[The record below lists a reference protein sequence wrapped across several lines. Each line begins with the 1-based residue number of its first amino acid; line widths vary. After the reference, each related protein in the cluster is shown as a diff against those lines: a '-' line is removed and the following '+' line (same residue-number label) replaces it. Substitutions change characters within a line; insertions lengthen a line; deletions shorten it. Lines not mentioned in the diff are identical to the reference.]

1 MDYIRSKD
9 LIAGLECSRK
19 YKLQRLSLKDHNA
32 RNLCFS
38 EAIRRMTECIAEGK
52 EKSVILNEL
61 RVYLEEAYQ
70 EDWFPLCWQR
80 KRAISRELGF
90 FERFLGNFQLPSSS
104 KISAGTK
111 VSLNLPLCHGE
122 IDAAGISGTA
132 DLLVEQPDG
141 SITGVILCR
150 NFCKPY
156 SYRARKLQ
164 HKVENSLEMLVLME
178 GLGRKYPQRD
188 IRVMMVRLASS
199 ADKPD
204 QLAEFE
210 KKKGDNIIQISSGEY
225 MEGHPEGVPEHIQQI
240 IGLTE
245 ECSCEDCFYENVCKP
260 PNIVFARQ
268 EEEAQA
274 KKKEISF
281 SKEQEK
287 VINHAEGP
295 LRVCAGPGSGKTAV
309 LVGRIRKLVES
320 GVPAEKILAI
330 TFTKKAAQ
338 EMQERVQAGQ
348 DVNIYTLHALAF
360 GILTQ
365 YEFLIGPVRLAGLVD
380 CKNLLMKVLNHA
392 PLISGVSYEG
402 LTMRYGLIATLLK
415 DFEFI
420 NKHGIEA
427 YSSAYSKK
435 DMEGIMKVKELY
447 DAAFKEMGYITF
459 DDQVSMAVELLKNN
473 PGILETVQNQYDYIM
488 VDEVQDLD
496 DAQAEF
502 VRLLVKKPANNV
514 MICGDAD
521 QSIYAFRGGSN
532 RFMLDFPS
540 LFSGTEDILLSRNY
554 RSSEE
559 IVAMASSLIEK
570 NKERVPMQL
579 AASFSTGIQAIHIPN
594 FNDCR
599 FGALIKEIHGKG
611 YAYSDIAVIARTNK
625 ELNNL
630 CKIVDKDAALTGV
643 AVPLERP
650 KLYLREDCVF
660 QMLLDLLELAV
671 KGMSQDRALY
681 RLLSTMGCSVE
692 KTDRKLS
699 IYEDHVTEGL
709 IYDFYGGESS
719 RYFLEAQ
726 DPLIKAY
733 GRIYR
738 ALQVL
743 KKPLKQA
750 LWELEPFFFSTGLC
764 TTEILEKIE
773 DIMYEKKIGHYRQ
786 LYDIMS
792 AMKVFEDDTRIYYS
806 SGERSQVHMLTAHDA
821 KGKEFPAVIL
831 YGIDNFECG
840 DVEED
845 RRLLYVAV
853 TRAKRVLFILEE
865 YPGKSNFLKD
875 IGKYVSVNR
884 RARYEK

>member
-9 LIAGLECSRK
+9 LIAGLECGRK

-38 EAIRRMTECIAEGK
+38 EAIRRMADSVAKGK
-52 EKSVILNEL
+52 ERSAILEEL
-61 RVYLEEAYQ
+61 RMYLEEAYQ
-70 EDWFPLCWQR
+70 EEWFPLSWQR
-80 KRAISRELGF
+80 KRTITRELGL
-90 FERFLGNFQLPSSS
+90 FERFLEGFQIPSST
-104 KISAGTK
+104 KISADVM
-111 VSLNLPLCHGE
+111 VSLKLPLCHNE
-122 IDAAGISGTA
+122 IVADGISGTA
-132 DLLVEQPDG
+132 DLLLEQPDG
-141 SITGVILCR
+141 GITGVIVCR

-156 SYRARKLQ
+156 SYNARKLQ
-164 HKVENSLEMLVLME
+164 HKVQNSLEMLVLMD
-178 GLGRKYPQRD
+178 GLSRKYPQRD
-188 IRVMMVRLASS
+188 IQIKMIRLASP

-210 KKKGDNIIQISSGEY
+210 QKKGDNIIQIASREY
-225 MEGHPEGVPEHIQQI
+225 MEGHPEGIQEHIQQI

-245 ECSCEDCFYENVCKP
+245 ECSCDGCFFENVCKP
-260 PNIVFARQ
+260 PNIVLARQ
-268 EEEAQA
+268 EEEVHT

-281 SKEQEK
+281 SKEQEE

-295 LRVCAGPGSGKTAV
+295 MRVCAGPGSGKTAV
-309 LVGRIRKLVES
+309 LVERIRKLVDS

-338 EMQERVQAGQ
+338 EMQERVQTEQ
-348 DVNIYTLHALAF
+348 EVNIYTLHALAF

-365 YEFLIGPVRLAGLVD
+365 NEFLIGSVRLAGLVD

-402 LTMRYGLIATLLK
+402 LTTRYGLIATLLK

-420 NKHGIEA
+420 NKHGLEVYSTA
-427 YSSAYSKK
+427 YGKK
-435 DMEGIMKVKELY
+435 DVAGIMKVKELY
-447 DAAFKEMGYITF
+447 DAAFREMGYITF

-502 VRLLVKKPANNV
+502 VRLLVKEPANNV

-521 QSIYAFRGGSN
+521 QSIYSFRGGSN
-532 RFMLDFPS
+532 RFMLDFPR
-540 LFSGTEDILLSRNY
+540 LFSGTEDILLTRNY

-559 IVAMASSLIEK
+559 IVTMASSLIEK
-570 NKERVPMQL
+570 NKKRVPMQL

-630 CKIVDKDAALTGV
+630 CKIVDRDAALTGV

-650 KLYLREDCVF
+650 KLYLRDDCVF

-671 KGMSQDRALY
+671 KGMRQDRALF

-692 KTDRKLS
+692 KADRKLS

-709 IYDFYGGESS
+709 IYDFFGEESS
-719 RYFLEAQ
+719 RYFLETQ

-743 KKPLKQA
+743 KGPLKQA
-750 LWELEPFFFSTGLC
+750 LWELEPFFFPTGLC
-764 TTEILEKIE
+764 TKEVLEKLE
-773 DIMYEKKIGHYRQ
+773 DIVYEKKIKHYRQ
-786 LYDIMS
+786 LYEIMS

-821 KGKEFPAVIL
+821 KGKEFPAVII

-840 DVEED
+840 DAEED

-875 IGKYVSVNR
+875 IEKYISVNR

>member
-52 EKSVILNEL
+52 EKCVILKEL
-61 RVYLEEAYQ
+61 RMYLEEAYQ
-70 EDWFPLCWQR
+70 EDWFPLRWQR
-80 KRAISRELGF
+80 KRAISRELGL
-90 FERFLGNFQLPSSS
+90 FERFLGNFRLPSSS
-104 KISAGTK
+104 KISVDVK
-111 VSLNLPLCHGE
+111 VSLKLPLCHGE

-132 DLLVEQPDG
+132 DLLLEQPDG
-141 SITGVILCR
+141 GITGVILCR

-178 GLGRKYPQRD
+178 GLSRK
-188 IRVMMVRLASS
+188 
-199 ADKPD
+199 
-204 QLAEFE
+204 
-210 KKKGDNIIQISSGEY
+210 Y
-225 MEGHPEGVPEHIQQI
+225 MEGHPEGIPEHIQRI

-260 PNIVFARQ
+260 PNIVLAKQ
-268 EEEAQA
+268 EEAAQT

-309 LVGRIRKLVES
+309 LVERIRKLVDS
-320 GVPAEKILAI
+320 GVQAEKILAI

-348 DVNIYTLHALAF
+348 EVNIYTLHALAF

-365 YEFLIGPVRLAGLVD
+365 NEFLIGPVRLAGLVD

-420 NKHGIEA
+420 NKHGTEA

-435 DMEGIMKVKELY
+435 DVEGIMKVKELY
-447 DAAFKEMGYITF
+447 DAAFREMGYITF

-502 VRLLVKKPANNV
+502 VRLLVKEPVNNV

-559 IVAMASSLIEK
+559 IVTMASSLIEK

-599 FGALIKEIHGKG
+599 LGALIKEIHGKG
-611 YAYSDIAVIARTNK
+611 YAYSNIAVIARTNK

-643 AVPLERP
+643 AVPIERP

-671 KGMSQDRALY
+671 KEMRQDRALF
-681 RLLSTMGCSVE
+681 RLLSIMGCSVE
-692 KTDRKLS
+692 KADRKLS

-719 RYFLEAQ
+719 RYFLETD
-726 DPLIKAY
+726 DPLIRAY
-733 GRIYR
+733 SRIYR
-738 ALQVL
+738 ALQVM

-750 LWELEPFFFSTGLC
+750 LWELEPFFFPTGLC
-764 TTEILEKIE
+764 TTEVLEKIE
-773 DIMYEKKIGHYRQ
+773 DIMYEKKIRHYRQ
-786 LYDIMS
+786 LYEVMS

-821 KGKEFPAVIL
+821 KGKEFPAVII

-875 IGKYVSVNR
+875 IGNYISVNR

>member
-1 MDYIRSKD
+1 MDHIRSKD
-9 LIAGLECSRK
+9 LIAGLECGRK

-38 EAIRRMTECIAEGK
+38 EAVRRMAACIAKGMERVAIIG
-52 EKSVILNEL
+52 EL

-70 EDWFPLCWQR
+70 EDWFALCWQR
-80 KRAISRELGF
+80 KRVIEHEMTL
-90 FERFLGNFQLPSSS
+90 FERFLKNFPLPSSARV
-104 KISAGTK
+104 SANAMVCLK
-111 VSLNLPLCHGE
+111 MPLRHGE
-122 IDAAGISGTA
+122 IDAEGIMGTA
-132 DLLVEQPDG
+132 DLLFEQPDG
-141 SITGVILCR
+141 GIVGIILCR

-156 SYRARKLQ
+156 SYRARKPQ

-178 GLGRKYPQRD
+178 GLSKKYPKKD

-204 QLAEFE
+204 KLAEFE
-210 KKKGDNIIQISSGEY
+210 KKKGDNIIQISSREY
-225 MEGHPEGVPEHIQQI
+225 TEKHPEGALEHIQQI
-240 IGLTE
+240 IGLAE
-245 ECSCEDCFYENVCKP
+245 ECSCEGCFYENICKP
-260 PNIVFARQ
+260 PNIVLLKQ
-268 EEEAQA
+268 EEEVHT

-281 SKEQEK
+281 SEEQEK
-287 VINHAEGP
+287 VISHAEGP

-309 LVGRIRKLVES
+309 LVERIRKLVES
-320 GVPAEKILAI
+320 GVAAEKILAI

-338 EMQERVQAGQ
+338 EMQERVQSGQ
-348 DVNIYTLHALAF
+348 GVNIYTLHALAF

-365 YEFLIGPVRLAGLVD
+365 NEFLTGPVRLAGLVD

-427 YSSAYSKK
+427 YSNAYSKK
-435 DMEGIMKVKELY
+435 DVEGIIKVKELY

-459 DDQVSMAVELLKNN
+459 DDQVSMAVELLKNHS
-473 PGILETVQNQYDYIM
+473 GILESVQNQYDYIM

-502 VRLLVKKPANNV
+502 VRLLVKEPANNL

-540 LFSGTEDILLSRNY
+540 MFPGTKDILLSRNY

-559 IVAMASSLIEK
+559 IVTMASGLIEK
-570 NKERVPMQL
+570 NRERVPMQL

-630 CKIVDKDAALTGV
+630 CKIVDKDAALTRA

-650 KLYLREDCVF
+650 KFYLREDCVF

-671 KGMSQDRALY
+671 KGMRQDKALF
-681 RLLSTMGCSVE
+681 RLLSIMDCSVE
-692 KTDRKLS
+692 KADRKLS
-699 IYEDHVTEGL
+699 IYEDHVNEGL
-709 IYDFYGGESS
+709 IYDFYGDESS
-719 RYFLEAQ
+719 RYFLETQ
-726 DPLIKAY
+726 EPLKKAY
-733 GRIYR
+733 GSIYR
-738 ALQVL
+738 AMQVL

-750 LWELEPFFFSTGLC
+750 LRELEPFFFPTGLC
-764 TTEILEKIE
+764 TKEVLEKIE
-773 DIMYEKKIGHYRQ
+773 DMMYEKKIKHYRQ
-786 LYDIMS
+786 LYEIMS
-792 AMKVFEDDTRIYYS
+792 AMKIFEDDTRIYYS
-806 SGERSQVHMLTAHDA
+806 TGERSQVHMLTAHDA
-821 KGKEFPAVIL
+821 KGKEFPAVII
-831 YGIDNFECG
+831 YGIDNFESG

-875 IGKYVSVNR
+875 IEEYISVNR

>member
-1 MDYIRSKD
+1 MA
-9 LIAGLECSRK
+9 AGLECSRK
-19 YKLQRLSLKDHNA
+19 YKLQTLSLKDHNA
-32 RNLCFS
+32 RNLCFN
-38 EAIRRMTECIAEGK
+38 EAIRIMSAGIAAGK
-52 EKSVILNEL
+52 KKDAIIEEL
-61 RVYLEEAYQ
+61 QMYMEEMYQ
-70 EDWFPLCWQR
+70 EDWFALCWQR
-80 KRAISRELGF
+80 KKVIAHDLALF
-90 FERFLGNFQLPSSS
+90 DRFLKNFPIPSSS
-104 KISAGTK
+104 KILVNTM
-111 VSLNLPLCHGE
+111 VSLDMPLCHGE
-122 IDAAGISGTA
+122 IDAAGIFGTA
-132 DLLVEQPDG
+132 DLLFEQADG

-150 NFCKPY
+150 NFYKPY
-156 SYRARKLQ
+156 SYRARKPQ
-164 HKVENSLEMLVLME
+164 HKVENSLEMLVLLE
-178 GLGRKYPQRD
+178 GIGRKYPHKD

-199 ADKPD
+199 ADKPG

-210 KKKGDNIIQISSGEY
+210 KKKGDNIIQILGREY
-225 MEGHPEGVPEHIQQI
+225 VEGYPEGVSEHIRQI
-240 IGLTE
+240 IGMTE
-245 ECSCEDCFYENVCKP
+245 ECSCDGCFYENVCKP
-260 PNIVFARQ
+260 PNIVLERQ
-268 EEEAQA
+268 EKEVQA
-274 KKKEISF
+274 KKKEMSF

-287 VINHAEGP
+287 AINHADGP

-309 LVGRIRKLVES
+309 LVERIRRLIDS

-338 EMQERVQAGQ
+338 EMQERIRTGQ
-348 DVNIYTLHALAF
+348 EVNIYTLHALAF

-365 YEFLIGPVRLAGLVD
+365 NEFLIGPVRLAGLVD

-427 YSSAYSKK
+427 YSCAYSKK
-435 DMEGIMKVKELY
+435 DVEGIMKVKELY
-447 DAAFKEMGYITF
+447 DDAFKEMGYITF

-473 PGILETVQNQYDYIM
+473 PGILETVQNRYDYIM

-514 MICGDAD
+514 MVCGDAD

-532 RFMLDFPS
+532 RFMLEFPG
-540 LFSGTEDILLSRNY
+540 LFPGTEDILLSRNY
-554 RSSEE
+554 RSSKE

-579 AASFSTGIQAIHIPN
+579 TASFSTGIQAIHIPN

-625 ELNNL
+625 ELTNL
-630 CKIVDKDAALTGV
+630 CKIMDKDAAMTGT
-643 AVPLERP
+643 AVPVERP

-671 KGMSQDRALY
+671 KGMRQDRALF
-681 RLLSTMGCSVE
+681 RLLSIMGCSVE

-699 IYEDHVTEGL
+699 IYENHVAEGL
-709 IYDFYGGESS
+709 IYDFYGSEAS
-719 RYFLEAQ
+719 RYFLETKN
-726 DPLIKAY
+726 PLVQAY
-733 GRIYR
+733 SRIYR

-750 LWELEPFFFSTGLC
+750 LWELEPFFFTKGLC
-764 TTEILEKIE
+764 ITEVLGKIE
-773 DIMYEKKIGHYRQ
+773 DIMYEKKIRHYRQ
-786 LYDIMS
+786 LYEIMS

-806 SGERSQVHMLTAHDA
+806 SGEHSQIHMLTAHDA
-821 KGKEFPAVIL
+821 KGKEFPAVII

-845 RRLLYVAV
+845 RRLLYVAL

-865 YPGKSNFLKD
+865 YPGKSSFLKD
-875 IGKYVSVNR
+875 IGQYVSVNR
-884 RARYEK
+884 RVRYEK

>member
-9 LIAGLECSRK
+9 LIAGLECGRK
-19 YKLQRLSLKDHNA
+19 YKLQKLSLKDYNA

-38 EAIRRMTECIAEGK
+38 EAIKKMASGIAKKKDRDAIIE
-52 EKSVILNEL
+52 EL
-61 RVYLEEAYQ
+61 RIYMEEAYQ
-70 EDWFPLCWQR
+70 EDWFSLCWQR
-80 KRAISRELGF
+80 KKTIAHEVALF
-90 FERFLGNFQLPSSS
+90 DRFLRNFPIPPSAR
-104 KISAGTK
+104 ISVNVK
-111 VSLNLPLCHGE
+111 VSLEMMLCHGE
-122 IDAAGISGTA
+122 INAEGISGTA
-132 DLLVEQPDG
+132 DLLFEQTDG
-141 SITGVILCR
+141 SIDAVILCR

-164 HKVENSLEMLVLME
+164 HKVENSLEMLTLME
-178 GLGRKYPQRD
+178 GLSKKYPQKD
-188 IRVMMVRLASS
+188 IKVMMVRLVSS

-204 QLAEFE
+204 RLAGFE
-210 KKKGDNIIQISSGEY
+210 EKKGDNIIQITSREY
-225 MEGHPEGVPEHIQQI
+225 LERHPEGAQEHIQQI
-240 IGLTE
+240 IGLAE
-245 ECSCEDCFYENVCKP
+245 ESECEGCFYENICKA
-260 PNIVFARQ
+260 PNIVFLKPEQ
-268 EEEAQA
+268 EMSIR
-274 KKKEISF
+274 KKEISF

-309 LVGRIRKLVES
+309 LVERIRRLADS
-320 GVPAEKILAI
+320 GVPPEKILAI

-338 EMQERVQAGQ
+338 EMQERLQIGQ
-348 DVNIYTLHALAF
+348 KVNIYTLHALAF

-365 YEFLIGPVRLAGLVD
+365 NEFLTGPVRLAGLVD

-427 YSSAYSKK
+427 YSNANSKK
-435 DMEGIMKVKELY
+435 DVAGIIRVKELY
-447 DAAFKEMGYITF
+447 DAAFREMGYITF
-459 DDQVSMAVELLKNN
+459 DDQVRMAVELLKNN
-473 PGILETVQNQYDYIM
+473 PSILEAVQNQYDYIM

-514 MICGDAD
+514 IICGDAD

-532 RFMLDFPS
+532 QFMLDFPNI
-540 LFSGTEDILLSRNY
+540 FPETKDILLSRNY

-559 IVAMASSLIEK
+559 IVLMASNLIEK

-579 AASFSTGIQAIHIPN
+579 AASFSTGRQAIHIPN

-643 AVPLERP
+643 AIPLERP
-650 KLYLREDCVF
+650 KMYLREDCVF

-671 KGMSQDRALY
+671 KGMSQDRALF
-681 RLLSTMGCSVE
+681 RILSTMGCSVE
-692 KTDRKLS
+692 KANRKLS
-699 IYEDHVTEGL
+699 IYENHVREGL
-709 IYDFYGGESS
+709 IYDFYGDESS
-719 RYFLEAQ
+719 RYFLEMQ
-726 DPLIKAY
+726 EPLKKAY

-750 LWELEPFFFSTGLC
+750 LWELEPFFFPTGLC
-764 TTEILEKIE
+764 TKEVLEKIE
-773 DIMYEKKIGHYRQ
+773 DIMFKKKVGHYRQ
-786 LYDIMS
+786 LFEIMS
-792 AMKVFEDDTRIYYS
+792 AMKIFEDDTRIYYS
-806 SGERSQVHMLTAHDA
+806 TGDRSQVHMLTAHDA

-853 TRAKRVLFILEE
+853 TRAKRVLFILEN

-875 IGKYVSVNR
+875 IAKNISVNR
-884 RARYEK
+884 RMRYEK

>member
-19 YKLQRLSLKDHNA
+19 YKLQSLSLKDYNA

-38 EAIRRMTECIAEGK
+38 EAIRRMAEGIAEGK
-52 EKSVILNEL
+52 EKSVILKEL
-61 RVYLEEAYQ
+61 QMYLEEAYQ
-70 EDWFPLCWQR
+70 EDWFSLCWQR
-80 KRAISRELGF
+80 KRAILRELGM
-90 FERFLGNFQLPSSS
+90 FERFLKNFQSFSSS
-104 KISAGTK
+104 KVSANIM
-111 VSLNLPLCHGE
+111 VSLKMPLCHGE

-132 DLLVEQPDG
+132 DLLIEQQDG
-141 SITGVILCR
+141 SITGIILCR
-150 NFCKPY
+150 DFCKPY

-164 HKVENSLEMLVLME
+164 HKVENSLEILILME
-178 GLGRKYPQRD
+178 GLIRKYPQKD
-188 IRVMMVRLASS
+188 IRVMMIRLASS

-225 MEGHPEGVPEHIQQI
+225 MERHPEGIQEHIQQI

-245 ECSCEDCFYENVCKP
+245 EYSCEGCFYENVCKP
-260 PNIVFARQ
+260 PNIVLARK
-268 EEEAQA
+268 EKEAHA

-281 SKEQEK
+281 SEEQEK

-309 LVGRIRKLVES
+309 LVERIRKLVDS

-338 EMQERVQAGQ
+338 EMQERIQAGQ
-348 DVNIYTLHALAF
+348 KVNIYTLHALAF

-365 YEFLIGPVRLAGLVD
+365 NEFLIGQVRLAGPVD
-380 CKNLLMKVLNHA
+380 CKSLLMKVLNHA

-402 LTMRYGLIATLLK
+402 LTMRYGLLATLLK

-427 YSSAYSKK
+427 YSNAYSKK
-435 DMEGIMKVKELY
+435 DVAGIMKVKELY
-447 DAAFKEMGYITF
+447 DVAFKEKGYITF

-473 PGILETVQNQYDYIM
+473 PDILEAVQNQYDYIM

-554 RSSEE
+554 RSSKE
-559 IVAMASSLIEK
+559 IVTMASRLIEK

-579 AASFSTGIQAIHIPN
+579 TASFSTGIRAIHIPN

-599 FGALIKEIHGKG
+599 FGALLKEIHGKG
-611 YAYSDIAVIARTNK
+611 YAYSDIAVIAQTNK

-643 AVPLERP
+643 AIPIERP
-650 KLYLREDCVF
+650 KLYLREDYVF

-671 KGMSQDRALY
+671 KGMRQDRALF
-681 RLLSTMGCSVE
+681 RLLSMMGCPVE
-692 KTDRKLS
+692 KADRKLS
-699 IYEDHVTEGL
+699 VYENHVTEGL
-709 IYDFYGGESS
+709 IYDFYGDESS
-719 RYFLEAQ
+719 RYFLETQ
-726 DPLIKAY
+726 DPLRKAY

-750 LWELEPFFFSTGLC
+750 LWELEPFFFPIGLC
-764 TTEILEKIE
+764 TKEVLEKVE
-773 DIMYEKKIGHYRQ
+773 DIMYEKKIRNYRQ
-786 LYDIMS
+786 LYEIMS
-792 AMKVFEDDTRIYYS
+792 AMNVFEDDTRIYYN

-821 KGKEFPAVIL
+821 KGKEFPAVII

-845 RRLLYVAV
+845 RRLLYVAM

-865 YPGKSNFLKD
+865 FPGKSNFLKD
-875 IGKYVSVNR
+875 IEKYISVNR

>member
-9 LIAGLECSRK
+9 LIAGLECNRK

-38 EAIRRMTECIAEGK
+38 DAIRGMTESIAEGK
-52 EKSVILNEL
+52 ENSVILEEL
-61 RVYLEEAYQ
+61 QMYLEEAYQ
-70 EDWFPLCWQR
+70 EDWFPLSWQR
-80 KRAISRELGF
+80 KRAISKELGL
-90 FERFLGNFQLPSSS
+90 FERFLKNFQIPSAT
-104 KISAGTK
+104 KISAGTMVCLK
-111 VSLNLPLCHGE
+111 MPLCHGE
-122 IDAAGISGTA
+122 IDVAGISGKA
-132 DLLVEQPDG
+132 DLLLEQPDG
-141 SITGVILCR
+141 NIIGIILCR

-178 GLGRKYPQRD
+178 GLSRKYPKKD
-188 IRVMMVRLASS
+188 IRIMMVRLASS

-210 KKKGDNIIQISSGEY
+210 KKKGDNIVQISSREY
-225 MEGHPEGVPEHIQQI
+225 MEGHPEGIQERIQQI
-240 IGLTE
+240 IGLAE
-245 ECSCEDCFYENVCKP
+245 ECSCEGCFYENVCKP
-260 PNIVFARQ
+260 PNIVLARQ
-268 EEEAQA
+268 EEEVPV

-309 LVGRIRKLVES
+309 LVGRIRKLVDS

-338 EMQERVQAGQ
+338 EMQERVQTGQ
-348 DVNIYTLHALAF
+348 EVNIYTLHALAF

-365 YEFLIGPVRLAGLVD
+365 NEFLIGPVRLAGLVD

-420 NKHGIEA
+420 NKRGIEA
-427 YSSAYSKK
+427 YSNAYSKK
-435 DMEGIMKVKELY
+435 DVAGVMKVKELY
-447 DAAFKEMGYITF
+447 DAAFREMGYITF

-502 VRLLVKKPANNV
+502 VRLLVKKPENNV

-532 RFMLDFPS
+532 RFMLDFPN
-540 LFSGTEDILLSRNY
+540 LFPGTEDILLSRNY

-559 IVAMASSLIEK
+559 IVTMASNLIEK
-570 NKERVPMQL
+570 NRERVPMQL

-650 KLYLREDCVF
+650 KLYLRDDCVF

-671 KGMSQDRALY
+671 KGMCQDRALF
-681 RLLSTMGCSVE
+681 RILSIMGCSVE
-692 KTDRKLS
+692 KADKKLS
-699 IYEDHVTEGL
+699 IYEDHVTGGQ
-709 IYDFYGGESS
+709 IYDFYGDESS
-719 RYFLEAQ
+719 RYFLETQ
-726 DPLIKAY
+726 NPLKKAY
-733 GRIYR
+733 SRIYR

-750 LWELEPFFFSTGLC
+750 LWELESFFFPTGIC
-764 TTEILEKIE
+764 TTEVLEKIE
-773 DIMYEKKIGHYRQ
+773 DIMYEKKIRHYRQ
-786 LYDIMS
+786 LYEIMS

-821 KGKEFPAVIL
+821 KGKEFPAVII

-875 IGKYVSVNR
+875 IEKYISVNR